1 MVLGTMSS
9 AGKSLITAG
18 LCRIFMQDGYRVAPF
33 KAQNMSLNSFVTRD
47 GLEMGRAQVM
57 QAEACKIEPDV
68 RMNPIL
74 LKPNSETGSQV
85 ILNGRVMGNMTATQY
100 YKNKNSFIPEI
111 RQAYQSL
118 ADEYDI
124 IVLEGAGSPA
134 EINLKSVDIVNM
146 GMAEISDSP
155 VILVG
160 DIDRGGVF
168 ASLYGTIALMDEDE
182 KKRFK
187 GLIINKFRG
196 NPDILQSGLD
206 MIEELT
212 NVQVLGVVPYMK
224 NLGIDDEDSL
234 SDKLTNKKVSGII
247 DIAVIKLEHISNF
260 TDFNAVDMFD
270 NVSVRM
276 VETAKELGTP
286 DLIIIPGTK
295 STISDL
301 QKIRKNG
308 LEAEIIKAEYA
319 AVSRYSARKFPT
331 R

>member
-182 KKRFK
+182 KKR
-187 GLIINKFRG
+187 
-196 NPDILQSGLD
+196 Q
-206 MIEELT
+206 
-212 NVQVLGVVPYMK
+212 
-224 NLGIDDEDSL
+224 
-234 SDKLTNKKVSGII
+234 
-247 DIAVIKLEHISNF
+247 
-260 TDFNAVDMFD
+260 
-270 NVSVRM
+270 
-276 VETAKELGTP
+276 
-286 DLIIIPGTK
+286 
-295 STISDL
+295 
-301 QKIRKNG
+301 
-308 LEAEIIKAEYA
+308 
-319 AVSRYSARKFPT
+319 SRYSS
-331 R
+331 